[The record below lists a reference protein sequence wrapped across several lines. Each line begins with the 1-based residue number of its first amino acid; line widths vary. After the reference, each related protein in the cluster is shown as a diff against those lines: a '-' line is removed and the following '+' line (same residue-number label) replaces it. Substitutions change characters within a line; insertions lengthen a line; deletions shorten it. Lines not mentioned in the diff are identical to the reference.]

1 MHIVTNLAVLRD
13 QLKRSLHAR
22 EITVWAYSATICIE
36 QLPTYDNGL
45 AAAWYIFAW
54 WPNMPSSVLAYNVAE
69 HQVDIVI
76 HTIMFL
82 DLSKSPGR
90 SVQA

>member
-1 MHIVTNLAVLRD
+1 
-13 QLKRSLHAR
+13 
-22 EITVWAYSATICIE
+22 
-36 QLPTYDNGL
+36 
-45 AAAWYIFAW
+45 
-54 WPNMPSSVLAYNVAE
+54 MPSSVLAYNVAE